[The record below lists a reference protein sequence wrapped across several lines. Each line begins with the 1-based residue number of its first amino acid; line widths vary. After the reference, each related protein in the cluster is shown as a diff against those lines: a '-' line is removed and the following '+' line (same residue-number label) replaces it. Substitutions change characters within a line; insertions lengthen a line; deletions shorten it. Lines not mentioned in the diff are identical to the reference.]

1 MRGSEPVVSVLKFL
15 KRGTPPQR
23 PRNLNDLS
31 KKFVNFFEFHLTLL
45 VKKCIMP
52 LEIQRGSL
60 VFPHFKLEIQG
71 EVLFFPHSFV

>member
-31 KKFVNFFEFHLTLL
+31 KKFVNFLNFT
-45 VKKCIMP
+45 
-52 LEIQRGSL
+52 
-60 VFPHFKLEIQG
+60 
-71 EVLFFPHSFV
+71 